1 MIKHKSYIEIEEH
14 CTKIKIRGWESYKN
28 FKYENARVQYNGV
41 VDGKKFHIE
50 TKGSERIGDVIDKIC
65 KAVSV

>member
-14 CTKIKIRGWESYKN
+14 CTKIKIKCWESYKN
-28 FKYENARVQYNGV
+28 FRFENARVRYSGV
-41 VDGKKFHIE
+41 ADGRKFCVE

>member
-1 MIKHKSYIEIEEH
+1 MIKTRRYVEIEEH

-28 FKYENARVQYNGV
+28 FKYENAKVQYNGV
-41 VDGKKFHIE
+41 ADGKKFHIE
-50 TKGSERIGDVIDKIC
+50 TKGSELIKDVIDKIC